1 MTHSE
6 LFVVRIWHQL
16 AGGFRA
22 TVRRVDEEQTRHFS
36 QPEEVT
42 NFLTAAAEAEAG
54 SPSDRASAATAKPGD
69 PPPTA
74 R

>member
-42 NFLTAAAEAEAG
+42 HFLTAAAEAG
-54 SPSDRASAATAKPGD
+54 SPSDDRASAATAKPGD